1 MKFYKAFPEIFSTVP
16 RKSQRFLTWSHYSEL
31 IRVTRKEARDWYES
45 EAIEQNW
52 SVRTLQRNINT
63 LYYERLLMS
72 QNKEP
77 VIAEMEEKTSEYQ
90 LNRLEFAKNPVTAE
104 FLGVPQDKGYV
115 ESDLENAIITNLQK
129 FLMELGKGYAFGA
142 R

>member
-1 MKFYKAFPEIFSTVP
+1 M
-16 RKSQRFLTWSHYSEL
+16 

-104 FLGVPQDKGYV
+104 FLGVP
-115 ESDLENAIITNLQK
+115 
-129 FLMELGKGYAFGA
+129 
-142 R
+142 